1 MHELIL
7 YGVAF
12 LCAISVLFSIL
23 VLKRFK
29 GVDASTLSEEIKL
42 FTQHQS
48 RVEASVRDEIGR
60 SRMELAHSVQAQREE
75 MVRTLGAF
83 GDSVS
88 SRIMDVSAMQK
99 GQLEVFSDNLTKYS
113 QVSEQR
119 ANVLRELLAEQ
130 SRLNRAETAN
140 NLKVFSDSLE
150 SRLGELSKTVE
161 SKLSQIQSMNEKKLD
176 EMRKTVDE
184 QLQGVLEKR
193 LNDSFSLVSQ
203 RLEAVHKGL
212 GEMQALAN
220 GVGDLKKI
228 LSNVKTRGTFGE
240 IQLERLIEQVF
251 APAQY
256 VKNYK
261 PRDDSGDVVEFAI
274 KIAGRDGDGEC
285 MLPIDAKFPTSD
297 YDRLLDALEKNDAS
311 AADTSGKQI
320 ESTLKAFAKYIQ
332 EKYICPPQTTMFAI
346 LFLPVEGLFA
356 EALRRPGLVETLQ
369 RDHKVIVAGP
379 TTLAA
384 ILSSIQMGLAV
395 TAISKRSEEV
405 WKLLGAVKTEFK
417 KYGDVVDKVR
427 KSLNAATNHLENIST
442 RTRAVER
449 TLRGVESLPESE
461 SCEVLSA
468 VQSLDVGEGTGKEAE

>member
-1 MHELIL
+1 MNELVL

-12 LCAISVLFSIL
+12 LCAVSVLFSIL
-23 VLKRFK
+23 VLKRMK
-29 GVDASTLSEEIKL
+29 GIDASTLSEEIKL

-75 MVRTLGAF
+75 MVRMLGAF

-88 SRIMDVSAMQK
+88 SRIVDLSAMQK
-99 GQLEVFSDNLTKYS
+99 GQLDAFSDNLTKYS

-119 ANVLRELLAEQ
+119 ANILREQLADQ
-130 SRLNRAETAN
+130 SRQNRAETAN
-140 NLKVFSDSLE
+140 NMKVFSDSLE

-161 SKLSQIQSMNEKKLD
+161 EKLSQIQSMNEKKLD

-184 QLQGVLEKR
+184 QLHGVLEKR
-193 LNDSFSLVSQ
+193 LNESFSLVSQ

-251 APAQY
+251 APTQY

-261 PRDDSGDVVEFAI
+261 PREDSGDVVEFAI
-274 KIAGRDGDGEC
+274 KISGRDGDEEC

-297 YDRLLDALEKNDAS
+297 YERLLDALENNDAS

-320 ESTLKAFAKYIQ
+320 ESKLKAFAKYIKD
-332 EKYICPPQTTMFAI
+332 KYICPPKTTMFAI

-356 EALRRPGLVETLQ
+356 EALRRPGLVEALQ

-417 KYGDVVDKVR
+417 KYGDAVDKVR
-427 KSLNAATNHLENIST
+427 KSLSAATNHLDHIST
-442 RTRAVER
+442 RTRAVEK

-468 VQSLDVGEGTGKEAE
+468 IQSLDVGEESDKEAE